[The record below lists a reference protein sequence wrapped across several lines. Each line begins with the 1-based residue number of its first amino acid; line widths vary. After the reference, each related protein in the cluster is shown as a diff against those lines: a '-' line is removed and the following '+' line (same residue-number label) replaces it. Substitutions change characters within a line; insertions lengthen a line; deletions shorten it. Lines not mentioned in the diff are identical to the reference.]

1 VPLKTFR
8 TRAAIAAI
16 FLIIAALVADR
27 PASAQEPEPVARV
40 VAQIGPVMA
49 FQGTTPRALHLAA
62 PLFEGD
68 HVVTGPDARVELELA
83 DGSRLSLG
91 AGTRVALDQV
101 RYDAGGR
108 GVRGFFNL
116 ILGILRSSLSGP
128 TWREGF
134 SIETRAAVASVR
146 STDFVTEA
154 LAEKIAVFVVEGR
167 VEVAAGQTLVATL
180 QAGQGVDV
188 PLGATQ
194 AETKTW
200 GQKRVDDVLA
210 RTRVR

>member
-1 VPLKTFR
+1 MPLKTFHA
-8 TRAAIAAI
+8 RAAIAAI
-16 FLIIAALVADR
+16 LLIFATLAAGR
-27 PASAQEPEPVARV
+27 PASAQESQPVARV
-40 VAQIGPVMA
+40 VAQIGLVTA
-49 FQGTTPRALHLAA
+49 FRDTTPRVLRLAA
-62 PLFEGD
+62 PLYEGD
-68 HVVTGPDARVELELA
+68 HIVTGPDARVELELA

-101 RYDAGGR
+101 RYDASGH
-108 GVRGFFNL
+108 GVRGVFNL

-154 LAEKIAVFVVEGR
+154 LAEKTAVFVVEGR
-167 VEVAAGQTLVATL
+167 VEVAAGQTTVATL

>member
-1 VPLKTFR
+1 MPLRTFR

-16 FLIIAALVADR
+16 FLIFAAVAADR
-27 PASAQEPEPVARV
+27 TAAAQEPQPVARV
-40 VAQIGPVMA
+40 VAQIGAVMA
-49 FQGTTPRALHLAA
+49 FQGSTPRALRLAA

-101 RYDAGGR
+101 RFDAGGR
-108 GVRGFFNL
+108 GVRGLFNL

-134 SIETRAAVASVR
+134 SVETRAAVASVR

-154 LAEKIAVFVVEGR
+154 LAEKTAVFVVEGR
-167 VEVAAGQTLVATL
+167 VAVAAGQTQIATL
-180 QAGQGVDV
+180 VAGQGVDV